1 MAKDYGYLNFKMIIT
16 QVTMAAQDSLA
27 MDSAGSS
34 VQLIDLIF
42 KGGIMMIPIFL
53 LSLLGVYVYV
63 ERMRTLRQAMASP
76 NEFMVQ
82 IRELVVKGD
91 IAAAKLLCNQ
101 SDTPMSRM
109 IGKGLARLGSS
120 LKNIEASI
128 ENVGRIEI
136 YRLEKN
142 LSLLA
147 TISGAA
153 PMLGF
158 LGTVMGMINAFMSIA
173 QEEGSVSPKLLSEG
187 IYQAM
192 ITTAAGLIIGVLA
205 YLAYNFLV
213 TKMQKVIHSMEY
225 SSIEF
230 LELLQEP
237 K

>member
-1 MAKDYGYLNFKMIIT
+1 MIIA
-16 QVTMAAQDSLA
+16 QITMAAQDSA
-27 MDSAGSS
+27 AVAPEGSS
-34 VQLIDLIF
+34 IQLIDLIF
-42 KGGIMMIPIFL
+42 KGGVMMIPIFL
-53 LSLLGVYVYV
+53 LSLLGVYVLV
-63 ERMRTLRQAMASP
+63 ERLRTLKQATASP
-76 NEFMVQ
+76 DAFMDQ
-82 IRELVVKGD
+82 IKVLVLKGD
-91 IAAAKLLCNQ
+91 ISAAKIVCGQ

-109 IGKGLARLGSS
+109 IEKGLKKIGSS

-147 TISGAA
+147 TIAGAA

-173 QEEGSVSPKLLSEG
+173 QEEGAVSPKMLSEG

-192 ITTAAGLIIGVLA
+192 ITTAAGLVVGVLA
-205 YLAYNFLV
+205 YLAYNYLV
-213 TKMQKVIHSMEY
+213 TRMQKIIHSMEY

-230 LELLQEP
+230 IELLQEP

>member
-1 MAKDYGYLNFKMIIT
+1 MILLQIS
-16 QVTMAAQDSLA
+16 MAAQDSVA
-27 MDSAGSS
+27 VGPEGSS
-34 VQLIDLIF
+34 IQLIDLIF

-63 ERMRTLRQAMASP
+63 ERLRTLRQAMASP
-76 NEFMVQ
+76 DAFMVQ
-82 IRELVVKGD
+82 IKELVLKGD
-91 IAAAKLLCNQ
+91 IAAAKIVCAQ

-109 IGKGLARLGSS
+109 IEKGLARLGSS

-142 LSLLA
+142 ISMLA
-147 TISGAA
+147 TIAGAA

-158 LGTVMGMINAFMSIA
+158 LGTVMGMISAFMSIA
-173 QEEGSVSPKLLSEG
+173 QEEGAVSPKLLSSG
-187 IYQAM
+187 IYEAM
-192 ITTAAGLIIGVLA
+192 VTTAAGLVVGILA

-213 TKMQKVIHSMEY
+213 TRMQKVIHSMEY